1 LANTVSK
8 YPSQIVYFESEGRDG
23 NLQQVIR
30 VIKKFL
36 KKRDELRPLKLVI
49 FTARGEGPMIAYK
62 ELMAYSP
69 KIVAVTFPLDFSIK
83 DPESEDR
90 YFPRI
95 PEQVKK
101 FFVGV
106 GISVVSPAPL
116 PLDSI
121 EGLEAHNQETKMV
134 KETIALFG
142 GGFTNCVQ
150 AVLRACDAGELAQG
164 ERVIAMSGDCAA
176 VMTASMS
183 KKFLTPEGLSIHEIL
198 CKPRNLTIAR
208 PKQSPWPPVA
218 QEVLPPE
225 NPQKSLSEK
234 NK

>member
-1 LANTVSK
+1 MNK
-8 YPSQIVYFESEGRDG
+8 YPSQIVYFESEGREG

-62 ELMAYSP
+62 ELMTYSP

-83 DPESEDR
+83 DPNSEDR

-101 FFVGV
+101 FFAGV
-106 GISVVSPAPL
+106 GITVISPAPL

-121 EGLEAHNQETKMV
+121 EGLEGHNQEAKVV
-134 KETIALFG
+134 KDAIALFG

-150 AVLRACDAGELAQG
+150 AVLRACDAGEIMPG

-176 VMTASMS
+176 IITASTA
-183 KKFLTPEGLSIHEIL
+183 KKFLTPEGLAIHEIL
-198 CKPRNLTIAR
+198 CKPRNFTIAR
-208 PKQSPWPPVA
+208 QKQAAWPPPT
-218 QEVLPPE
+218 QEILPPE
-225 NPQKSLSEK
+225 GSQKALSDK
-234 NK
+234 NE